1 MICQTL
7 MVMLNAEY
15 AEYAKNAEDAD
26 YAEYAESAEYAK
38 YATCENVQV
47 MFKCRL
53 CKICQM
59 CKSCK
64 ICKICK
70 TKLKLANKRP
80 ALPIQTYKT
89 RKTNMDL
96 FLLISSL
103 CDHWNKDD
111 RGGGGRGHIDGA
123 LIL

>member
-1 MICQTL
+1 
-7 MVMLNAEY
+7 MVMLI
-15 AEYAKNAEDAD
+15 AEYAKNAEDAN

-80 ALPIQTYKT
+80 ALPNQT

-111 RGGGGRGHIDGA
+111 RGGGRRGHIDGA